1 MAFAPRIV
9 EPPFHDAPIVDS
21 DSGQQHS
28 RAWTNYHQTVADQIA
43 LLSANRGASGGG
55 EAAAGQVGEYKTV
68 SLLAGSAVGLGN
80 LAAAS
85 VTHLDLTP
93 GDWEIWGNVVFQP
106 AGTTTV
112 NVLAAWINSVSGA
125 VPGTLESE
133 GYVSLRATF
142 TAGQHQALA
151 VGRVRLL
158 NSAAQTMH
166 LNVLAGFGVSSMAAY
181 GVLNARR
188 TR

>member
-1 MAFAPRIV
+1 MALQ
-9 EPPFHDAPIVDS
+9 PPFYDPPIADYP
-21 DSGQQHS
+21 SGQQHS
-28 RAWTNYHQTVADQIA
+28 QAWTEYHQSVADELA
-43 LLSANRGASGGG
+43 GLVSGGNSVTNGSEAGAGNIG
-55 EAAAGQVGEYKTV
+55 EFRTISVP
-68 SLLAGSAVGLGN
+68 AGSAAGLGN

-85 VTHLDLTP
+85 VTHLNLTP
-93 GDWEIWGNVVFQP
+93 GDWELWGTVVFQP

-112 NVLAAWINSVSGA
+112 NVLAAWINSAAAA

-142 TAGQHQALA
+142 TAGAHQALA

-158 NSAAQTMH
+158 NGAAQTMH
-166 LNVLAGFGVSSMAAY
+166 LNALAGFGVSSMVAY

-188 TR
+188 VR

>member
-1 MAFAPRIV
+1 MALH
-9 EPPFHDAPIVDS
+9 PPFYDPPIADYP
-21 DSGQQHS
+21 SGQQHS
-28 RAWTNYHQTVADQIA
+28 QAWTEYHQSVADRLEQVH
-43 LLSANRGASGGG
+43 SGESGGG
-55 EAAAGQVGEYKTV
+55 EPAAGQVGEFKTV
-68 SLLAGSAVGLGN
+68 SLPVGSAVGLGP

-93 GDWEIWGNVVFQP
+93 GDWEIWGTVVFQP
-106 AGTTTV
+106 AGSTTV
-112 NVLAAWINSVSGA
+112 NVLAAWINSVAAA

-142 TAGQHQALA
+142 AVGQHQALA

-158 NSAAQTMH
+158 NSVAQSMW
-166 LNVLAGFGVSSMAAY
+166 LNVLAGFSISSMVAY
-181 GVLNARR
+181 GTLNARR

>member
-1 MAFAPRIV
+1 MV
-9 EPPFHDAPIVDS
+9 LQPPFYDPPIVD
-21 DSGQQHS
+21 DATGQQHS
-28 RAWTNYHQTVADQIA
+28 QAWTEYHQSVADRLDQVHA
-43 LLSANRGASGGG
+43 GESGGG
-55 EAAAGQVGEYKTV
+55 EAPAGQVGEFRTV

-80 LAAAS
+80 LAAAG
-85 VTHLDLTP
+85 VTHLNLTP
-93 GDWEIWGNVVFQP
+93 GDWEIWGTVVFQP

-112 NVLAAWINSVSGA
+112 NVLAAWINSVAAA

-142 TAGQHQALA
+142 TTGQHQALA

-158 NSAAQTMH
+158 NSAAQAMH
-166 LNVLAGFGVSSMAAY
+166 LNALAGFGVSTMAAY